1 MLERR
6 ILPQISAKNQ
16 GKMAQDYNNTL
27 NLPKTD
33 FPMRGNLPKREPET
47 LEKWEKER
55 LYYKMIEKNKGKK
68 TYILHDGP
76 PYANGEIH
84 LGTALNKTLK
94 DFIVKYK
101 NMSEFCAPYVPGWD
115 THGLPIELKAMK
127 SIGVENGAI
136 PPVELRKHCHDFAM
150 MHVQNQMKQFKR
162 LGTIGDYDYP
172 YLTLR
177 PEFEARQVE
186 VFGEMAK
193 RGYMYKG
200 LKPVYWCPDCNTALA
215 EAEIEYSNDP
225 CYSIYVKFNVTDDKG
240 IFSGMGLDT
249 SKIYFVIWTTTTW
262 TIPGNLAICL
272 GPEYNYTLVH
282 VGDEYYVMAEEL
294 VKTTMETAGITEY
307 TTEGIFTGAELE
319 GMKTKHPLYDRSSPI
334 IVGDH
339 VTLESGTGC
348 VHTAP
353 GYGVEDFEVCK
364 NYDDIGI
371 IVCVD
376 AKGRQTAEAGEF
388 EGMDTDTAN
397 KAIAAKLTEVG
408 AMLATQKIVH
418 QYPHCWRCN
427 SPIIY
432 RATEQWFCSVNDF
445 KDEAVKAIEE
455 VQWIPEWGE
464 DRIKG
469 MVRDRSDWCISRQR
483 TWGVPI
489 PIVYCKDCG
498 KPIVNDETISAIA
511 DLFRKEGSDA
521 WWIREA
527 SEFIPASVKCECGC
541 GEFTKEYDIMDVW
554 FDSGVSH
561 TAVMD
566 EFDSLS
572 WPADLYLEG
581 ADQYRGWFQSS
592 LLTSVVY
599 KGTAPYKAVCTHG
612 WVVDGE
618 GKTMHK
624 SLGNGIDPS
633 EITDQYGADI
643 LRLWVASSDYHS
655 DIRISKTILGQL
667 SDAYKKIRNTARF
680 ILGNLGNGNGFNP
693 DTDSVSDDKLTEL
706 DKWALMRLDALID
719 KVNEGYEAFDFHI
732 AFHAIHNFCVIDMSN
747 FYLDIIKDR
756 LYCEKENSELR
767 RAAQTAM
774 YRILSAVA
782 RLAAPIISFTAEE
795 IWQFMPHTSA
805 DDTESVFLNQMPEK
819 SGIEFSDEFIDKW
832 NFIYAARESANKAL
846 EDARNGKIIGKSL
859 EAKIIIKS
867 SEADFERYSDLARQL
882 TEILIV
888 SDIEIEKNDGE
899 TVFEVAKAEGGKCER
914 CWCYSKYVGENH
926 EHPTLCQRCAIAIE
940 V

>member
-1 MLERR
+1 
-6 ILPQISAKNQ
+6 
-16 GKMAQDYNNTL
+16 MAQDYNNTL

-101 NMSEFCAPYVPGWD
+101 NMSGFCAPYVPGWD

-319 GMKTKHPLYDRSSPI
+319 GMKTKHPLYDRPSPI

-445 KDEAVKAIEE
+445 KNEAIKAIEE

-521 WWIREA
+521 WWTREA

-541 GEFTKEYDIMDVW
+541 SEFTKEYDIMDVW

-655 DIRISKTILGQL
+655 DIRISKTILSQL

-719 KVNEGYEAFDFHI
+719 KVNEGYQAFDFHI

-756 LYCEKENSELR
+756 LYCEKEDSELR

-819 SGIEFSDEFIDKW
+819 SGIEFSEAFIEKW

-846 EDARNGKIIGKSL
+846 EDARNEKIIGKSL
-859 EAKIIIKS
+859 EVKIIIKS
-867 SEADFERYSDLARQL
+867 NEADFGRYSDLAKQL

-888 SDIEIEKNDGE
+888 SDVEIEKNDGE

>member
-1 MLERR
+1 
-6 ILPQISAKNQ
+6 
-16 GKMAQDYNNTL
+16 MAQDYNSTL
-27 NLPKTD
+27 NLPATD
-33 FPMRGNLPKREPET
+33 FPMRGNLPKREPEI
-47 LEKWEKER
+47 LKKWEDSR
-55 LYYKMIEKNKGKK
+55 LYYKMIEKNQGKPS
-68 TYILHDGP
+68 YILHDGP

-101 NMSEFCAPYVPGWD
+101 NMSGFCAPYVPGWD

-136 PPVELRKHCHDFAM
+136 PPVELRKHCRDFAM
-150 MHVQNQMKQFKR
+150 THVKNQMKQFKR
-162 LGTIGDYDYP
+162 LGTLGDYDDP
-172 YLTLR
+172 YLTLKH
-177 PEFEARQVE
+177 EYEARQVE
-186 VFGEMAK
+186 VFGKMAK
-193 RGYMYKG
+193 DGYMYKG

-225 CYSIYVKFNVTDDKG
+225 CHSIYVKFNVTDDKG
-240 IFSGMGLDT
+240 LFTAMGLDL
-249 SKIYFVIWTTTTW
+249 SKVFFVIWTTTTW

-272 GPEYNYTLVH
+272 GPDYDYTLVQ
-282 VGDEYYVMAEEL
+282 VGNEYYVMANEL
-294 VKTTMETAGITEY
+294 VKTTMESAGISEY
-307 TTEGIFTGAELE
+307 KTIGLFRGSELE
-319 GMKTKHPLYDRSSPI
+319 HIKTKHPLYDRLSPV

-371 IVCVD
+371 LVCVD

-397 KAIAAKLTEVG
+397 KAIAKKLEEVG
-408 AMLATQKIVH
+408 ALLAIQKIVH

-432 RATEQWFCSVNDF
+432 RATEQWFCSVNGF
-445 KDEAVKAIEE
+445 KDEAVKAIES
-455 VQWIPEWGE
+455 VKWIPAWGE

-498 KPIVNDETISAIA
+498 KPIVTDETIKAISYMFKA
-511 DLFRKEGSDA
+511 EGADA
-521 WWIREA
+521 WWIKEPA
-527 SEFIPASVKCECGC
+527 EFIPSTVKCECGC

-561 TAVMD
+561 TAVM
-566 EFDSLS
+566 EQHKGLS

-599 KGTAPYKAVCTHG
+599 KGSAPYKAVCTHG

-624 SLGNGIDPS
+624 SLGNGIAPN
-633 EITDQYGADI
+633 EITDVYGADI

-655 DIRISKTILGQL
+655 DIRISQPILKQL
-667 SDAYKKIRNTARF
+667 SEAYKKIRNTARF
-680 ILGNLGNGNGFNP
+680 ILGNLGNGKGFNP
-693 DTDSVSDDKLTEL
+693 DTDCVSDDKLTEL
-706 DKWALMRLDALID
+706 DKWALMRLDSLID
-719 KVNEGYEAFDFHI
+719 KVNEGYNAFDFHI
-732 AFHAIHNFCVIDMSN
+732 AFHAIHNFCVTDMSN

-756 LYCEKENSELR
+756 LYCEKEDSEVR

-795 IWQFMPHTSA
+795 IWTYMPHTST
-805 DDTESVFLNQMPEK
+805 DDKESIFLNQMPEK
-819 SGIEFSDEFIDKW
+819 SGIEFSDEFVSKW
-832 NFIYAARESANKAL
+832 EFIYSTRETVNKVL
-846 EDARNGKIIGKSL
+846 EEKRNEKLIGKSL
-859 EAKIIIKS
+859 EANIIIHCGESLYEKYN
-867 SEADFERYSDLARQL
+867 AL
-882 TEILIV
+882 TEELKDILIV
-888 SDIEIEKNDGE
+888 SGVSASKDGNDEAPEIE
-899 TVFEVAKAEGGKCER
+899 VIKAEGEKCER
-914 CWCYSKYVGENH
+914 CWSYSNTVGSDS
-926 EHPTLCQRCAIAIE
+926 EHPTLCARCAA
-940 V
+940 VVK

>member
-1 MLERR
+1 
-6 ILPQISAKNQ
+6 
-16 GKMAQDYNNTL
+16 MAQDYNSTL
-27 NLPKTD
+27 NLPATD
-33 FPMRGNLPKREPET
+33 FPMRGNLPKREPEI
-47 LEKWEKER
+47 LKKWEDSR
-55 LYYKMIEKNKGKK
+55 LYYKMIEKNQGKPS
-68 TYILHDGP
+68 YILHDGP

-101 NMSEFCAPYVPGWD
+101 NMSGFCAPYVPGWD

-136 PPVELRKHCHDFAM
+136 PPVELRKHCRDFAM
-150 MHVQNQMKQFKR
+150 THVKNQMKQFKR
-162 LGTIGDYDYP
+162 LGTLGDYDDP
-172 YLTLR
+172 YLTLKH
-177 PEFEARQVE
+177 EYEARQVE
-186 VFGEMAK
+186 VFGKMAK
-193 RGYMYKG
+193 DGYMYKG

-225 CYSIYVKFNVTDDKG
+225 CHSIYVKFNVTDDKG
-240 IFSGMGLDT
+240 LFTAMGLDL
-249 SKIYFVIWTTTTW
+249 SKVFFVIWTTTTW

-272 GPEYNYTLVH
+272 GPDYDYTLVQ
-282 VGDEYYVMAEEL
+282 VGNEYYVMANEL
-294 VKTTMETAGITEY
+294 VKTTMESAGISEY
-307 TTEGIFTGAELE
+307 KTIGLFRGSELE
-319 GMKTKHPLYDRSSPI
+319 HIKTKHPLYDRLSPV

-371 IVCVD
+371 LVCVD

-388 EGMDTDTAN
+388 EGMNTDTAN
-397 KAIAAKLTEVG
+397 KAIAKKLEEVG
-408 AMLATQKIVH
+408 ALLAIQKIVH

-432 RATEQWFCSVNDF
+432 RATEQWFCSVNGF
-445 KDEAVKAIEE
+445 KDEAVKAIES
-455 VQWIPEWGE
+455 VKWIPAWGE

-498 KPIVNDETISAIA
+498 KPIVTDETIKAISDMFKA
-511 DLFRKEGSDA
+511 EGADA
-521 WWIREA
+521 WWIKEPA
-527 SEFIPASVKCECGC
+527 EFIPSTVKCECGC

-561 TAVMD
+561 TAVM
-566 EFDSLS
+566 EQHKGLS

-599 KGTAPYKAVCTHG
+599 KGSAPYKAVCTHG

-624 SLGNGIDPS
+624 SLGNGIAPN
-633 EITDQYGADI
+633 EITDVYGADI

-655 DIRISKTILGQL
+655 DIRISQPILKQL
-667 SDAYKKIRNTARF
+667 SEAYKKIRNTARF
-680 ILGNLGNGNGFNP
+680 ILGNLGNRKGFNP
-693 DTDSVSDDKLTEL
+693 DTDCVSDDKLTEL
-706 DKWALMRLDALID
+706 DKWALMRLDSLID
-719 KVNEGYEAFDFHI
+719 KVNEGYNAFDFHI
-732 AFHAIHNFCVIDMSN
+732 AFHAIHNFCVTDMSN

-756 LYCEKENSELR
+756 LYCEKEDSEVR

-795 IWQFMPHTSA
+795 IWTYMPHTST
-805 DDTESVFLNQMPEK
+805 DDKESIFLNQMPEK
-819 SGIEFSDEFIDKW
+819 SGIEFSDEFVSKW
-832 NFIYAARESANKAL
+832 EFIYSTRETVNKVL
-846 EDARNGKIIGKSL
+846 EEKRNEKLIGKSL
-859 EAKIIIKS
+859 EANIIIHCGESLYEKYN
-867 SEADFERYSDLARQL
+867 AL
-882 TEILIV
+882 TEELKDILIV
-888 SDIEIEKNDGE
+888 SGVSASKDGNDEAPEIE
-899 TVFEVAKAEGGKCER
+899 VIKAEGEKCER
-914 CWCYSKYVGENH
+914 CWSYSNTVGSDN
-926 EHPTLCQRCAIAIE
+926 EHPTLCARCAA
-940 V
+940 VVK

>member
-1 MLERR
+1 
-6 ILPQISAKNQ
+6 
-16 GKMAQDYNNTL
+16 MAQDYNNTL

-101 NMSEFCAPYVPGWD
+101 NMSGFCAPYVPGWD

-240 IFSGMGLDT
+240 IFSGMGLDA

-319 GMKTKHPLYDRSSPI
+319 GMKTKHPLYDRPSPI

-445 KDEAVKAIEE
+445 KDEAIKAIEE

-521 WWIREA
+521 WWTREA

-541 GEFTKEYDIMDVW
+541 SEFTKEYDIMDVW

-655 DIRISKTILGQL
+655 DIRISKTILSQL

-706 DKWALMRLDALID
+706 DKWALMRLDSLID
-719 KVNEGYEAFDFHI
+719 KVNEGYQAFDFHI

-756 LYCEKENSELR
+756 LYCEKEDSELR

-819 SGIEFSDEFIDKW
+819 SGIEFSEAFIEKW

-846 EDARNGKIIGKSL
+846 EDARNEKIIGKSL

-867 SEADFERYSDLARQL
+867 SEADFERYSDLAKQL

-888 SDIEIEKNDGE
+888 SDVEIEKNDGE